1 MSLGPGT
8 VLTGNVDEGTPI
20 PPPPPPPPVVTP
32 PVPVPPPPPPPPP
45 PVVTPP
51 VPVPPPAPPVDPGA
65 VLNGFVTKLQGFF
78 DGMDYTMWAIGGL
91 VLFLLKHRRR

>member
-32 PVPVPPPPPPPPP
+32 PVPVPPP
-45 PVVTPP
+45 
-51 VPVPPPAPPVDPGA
+51 APPVDPGD

-78 DGMDYTMWAIGGL
+78 NGMDYTLWAIGGV